1 MSAPFRPI
9 AALRAIFAKRQLEAS
24 SPRRFAGRP
33 VSGDAKSYVH
43 AGAETVSVRAQHY
56 ALNNP
61 HGAKMA
67 QALPDQIVG
76 AGIKPVA
83 QVESEELRRILHRGF
98 AAWTDRA
105 DTTGRADFYALQ
117 NQAVRDMVVQ
127 GEALLVWGWS
137 TDGAPQ
143 LTRLNPEQLARDVT
157 KILSPARYVVQGVEF
172 DSMTG
177 APVAYHIRPGNAGTG
192 WGGTLAGGYHA
203 PERFPAS
210 EIIHM
215 FRPLLPGQV
224 RGLSAFASILL
235 TAHELDQLQDALLV
249 RAKVAALHA
258 GFIYDAEGGAGPY
271 SGTKTGEAVDVIL
284 EPGTM
289 SVLPPSKRVE
299 WSSPPDSGDAPALA
313 THTLRAMAAGVGL
326 TYEQLTGDYS
336 QVNYSS
342 ARAGLLEF
350 RRFCESVQH
359 HTVVFQL
366 CRPVWDRFMRWQ
378 VMQGKVSA
386 RALMDPASGLSTAKW
401 LPPAWPWVDPL
412 KDARAAIM
420 EMDANLRS
428 RADII
433 AERGYDAEE
442 IDRQIAADNARAD
455 ALKISPVPPVPTGG
469 AANAA

>member
-1 MSAPFRPI
+1 MFRS
-9 AALRAIFAKRQLEAS
+9 LFKRQLDAA

-33 VSGDAKSYVH
+33 VSGDSKAWIYG
-43 AGAETVSVRAQHY
+43 GAEIVSARAQHY

-67 QALPDQIVG
+67 QALSDQIVG

-83 QVESEELRRILHRGF
+83 QVEAENQRRALHRAF
-98 AAWTDRA
+98 AAWTDLTDA
-105 DTTGRADFYALQ
+105 TGRADFYALQ
-117 NQAVRDMVVQ
+117 HQAVRDMAVC
-127 GEALLVWGWS
+127 GEALFVWS
-137 TDGAPQ
+137 VAADGTPQ

-157 KILSPARYVVQGVEF
+157 KVISPSRYVVQGVEF
-172 DSMTG
+172 DSLTG
-177 APVAYHIRPGNAGTG
+177 APVAYHIRPAYVGTG
-192 WGGTLAGGYHA
+192 RGGSLAGGFHA

-215 FRPLLPGQV
+215 FRPLVAGQV
-224 RGLSAFASILL
+224 RGLSFFAPILL

-258 GFIYDAEGGAGPY
+258 GFIYDADGSGTAY
-271 SGTKTGEAVDVIL
+271 SGTKTGETL
-284 EPGTM
+284 EVSLKPGTM

-299 WSSPPDSGDAPALA
+299 FSDPPDSGDAPALA

-342 ARAGLLEF
+342 ARAGLLEH
-350 RRFCESVQH
+350 RRFCEAVQH
-359 HTVVFQL
+359 HVVVFQF

-386 RALMDPASGLSTAKW
+386 RAYLDPASGLSAAKW
-401 LPPAWPWVDPL
+401 LPPSWPWVDPL

-428 RADII
+428 RSDII

-442 IDRQIAADNARAD
+442 IDRQIAADRARAD
-455 ALKISPVPPVPTGG
+455 ALKIAPAAPVPNGG
-469 AANAA
+469 TANAA